1 MTDETQ
7 ALRQSILRGIDQKYA
22 ELVTMIKMLPF
33 DQNEAG
39 MTFGCAFL
47 DTSKF
52 WFQTRILSLPVLL
65 PSTPPSE
72 DQTIS

>member
-7 ALRQSILRGIDQKYA
+7 VLRQNILRGLNQKYA
-22 ELVTMIKMLPF
+22 ELVAMIKMLPF
-33 DQNEAG
+33 DQGETG

-52 WFQTRILSLPVLL
+52 WFETRIMSLPVLM
-65 PSTPPSE
+65 PATE
-72 DQTIS
+72 DQAAS